1 MAQALYL
8 VRVSIALLLSYI
20 GFVSLGLPDTV
31 LGAAWPAIRAD
42 LGLPLDAAGDAL
54 LLTTGGV
61 VLSSAAS
68 GGIRGRLGTAA
79 VLGGSTILAA
89 AALAVASVAPPWGL
103 FLAAA
108 FIAGLG
114 GGAIDATLNHLVAR
128 RHSARHMNWLHACW
142 GVGASLTP
150 VVVAWSLAAGRSWR
164 APYRLLAAAEV
175 ALALAFVVTRRMWRD
190 EAASGDAQ
198 THTHA
203 HAPARVGRPRS
214 AMWASVSL
222 FLLYGGVEAGTGLWA
237 TSLLTV
243 TRGAS
248 AATAGALVAVY
259 WGSLTAGRFVLG
271 AAADALGPARLL
283 RWTIRAAV
291 VAAAALALPGTGLW
305 FVATALAV
313 LGFAL
318 APVYPLTMHDT
329 ASRFGAAGA
338 RLVGYQVAACSIGVA
353 TLPWVIGKIGARS
366 SILAIPPLLLLLAIA
381 TAALEIVRRRASV
394 EPEEARADR

>member
-1 MAQALYL
+1 MP
-8 VRVSIALLLSYI
+8 IALLLSYV

-42 LGLPLDAAGDAL
+42 LGLPLGAAGDAL

-68 GGIRGRLGTAA
+68 GGIRARLGTAA
-79 VLGGSTILAA
+79 VLIGSTMLAA
-89 AALAVASVAPPWGL
+89 SALALAAFAPPWVV

-108 FIAGLG
+108 FVAGLG

-150 VVVAWSLAAGRSWR
+150 MVVAWSLADGRSWR
-164 APYRLLAAAEV
+164 APYRMLAAAEV
-175 ALALAFVVTRRMWRD
+175 TLVLAFVMTRRMWRD
-190 EAASGDAQ
+190 ETPRDQVRATTGG
-198 THTHA
+198 
-203 HAPARVGRPRS
+203 GRPRG
-214 AMWASVSL
+214 AMWASVLL
-222 FLLYGGVEAGTGLWA
+222 FLFYGGVEAGTGLWA
-237 TSLLTV
+237 TSLLTG

-248 AATAGALVAVY
+248 AALAGALVAVY
-259 WGSLTAGRFVLG
+259 WGSLTVGRFVLG

-283 RWTIRAAV
+283 RWAIRAAV
-291 VAAAALALPGTGLW
+291 IAAAAVAIPGTGLW
-305 FVATALAV
+305 FVATALAL

-329 ASRFGAAGA
+329 ASRFGTAGA
-338 RLVGYQVAACSIGVA
+338 TLVGYQVAACSIGVA
-353 TLPWVIGKIGARS
+353 TMPWLVGRIGGRTS
-366 SILAIPPLLLLLAIA
+366 VLVIPPLLLVLAVV
-381 TAALEIVRRRASV
+381 TAALEIARRRGS
-394 EPEEARADR
+394 PGPTKQL